1 MDNIEKSYTTKEI
14 SLTLD
19 IGTSTLRKW
28 CIALEEN
35 GYAFLRNTQ
44 NGRSFLERDIVALKH
59 FGHLVQKENFTL
71 ENAGKIVSSKYQ
83 GDATRSRTPAVL
95 QDEEKRERD
104 FERYDEVINMLQERI
119 EKQDEFNRELL
130 ERLDKQQKYIEER
143 LDERDKQLMESIKV
157 SQETKKEIL
166 QLAAAQE
173 EKKSIWS
180 KLFGK

>member
-1 MDNIEKSYTTKEI
+1 VDNIEKSYTTKEI

-35 GYAFLRNTQ
+35 GYTFIRNMQ

-71 ENAGKIVSSKYQ
+71 ENASKIVSSKYQ
-83 GDATRSRTPAVL
+83 GEAFAIRTPAVL

-104 FERYDEVINMLQERI
+104 FERYDEVVNLLKEQI
-119 EKQDEFNRELL
+119 EFNRELL
-130 ERLDKQQKYIEER
+130 ERLNKQQKYIEER
-143 LDERDKQLMESIKV
+143 LDERDKQLIESIKV

-173 EKKSIWS
+173 EKKSLWS